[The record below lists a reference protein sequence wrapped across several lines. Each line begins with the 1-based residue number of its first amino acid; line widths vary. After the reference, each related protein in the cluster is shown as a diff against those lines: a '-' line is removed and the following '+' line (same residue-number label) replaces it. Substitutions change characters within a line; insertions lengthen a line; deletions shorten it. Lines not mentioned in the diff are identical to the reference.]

1 MICNLLVPKTSNNIL
16 FFSGS
21 STSSNPIIGENPS
34 LGNTSTSQQSL
45 SLVQNL
51 ETLLESVNSGNWQN
65 VDWGQ
70 MQSVMENMQ
79 GLDASSF
86 GVDPAQWQELTQSFN
101 QLLNAQ
107 GIQRNLFSTS
117 NQSFSS
123 NSTGSLSS
131 HSGNG
136 YTGQNFMNLSPGSAS
151 HLSAGSFV
159 GSGSPGTSAGSYHST
174 GSVPGIRVTPP
185 NYNTGIPRRN
195 VIEEE
200 EEEDEFDWSTIM

>member
-1 MICNLLVPKTSNNIL
+1 M
-16 FFSGS
+16 
-21 STSSNPIIGENPS
+21 
-34 LGNTSTSQQSL
+34 
-45 SLVQNL
+45 
-51 ETLLESVNSGNWQN
+51 NSGNWRN

-107 GIQRNLFSTS
+107 SIQRNFFSTS
-117 NQSFSS
+117 NQSYSS
-123 NSTGSLSS
+123 NSSLSS
-131 HSGNG
+131 HSGSSFS
-136 YTGQNFMNLSPGSAS
+136 GQNFMSPSPGTAP
-151 HLSAGSFV
+151 HLSATSFV
-159 GSGSPGTSAGSYHST
+159 GSTSPGTSAGSYHSS

-185 NYNTGIPRRN
+185 NYNIPRRN
-195 VIEEE
+195 MIDEE

>member
-1 MICNLLVPKTSNNIL
+1 MGTQLNCVMCIL
-16 FFSGS
+16 GS
-21 STSSNPIIGENPS
+21 SSSSSNPIMGENPS

-45 SLVQNL
+45 SLVQSL
-51 ETLLESVNSGNWQN
+51 ETLLESMNSGNWQN

-86 GVDPAQWQELTQSFN
+86 GVDPVQWQELTQSFN

-107 GIQRNLFSTS
+107 GIQRNFNFNTS
-117 NQSFSS
+117 NQSYSS
-123 NSTGSLSS
+123 NSSLSS
-131 HSGNG
+131 RSGNS
-136 YTGQNFMNLSPGSAS
+136 YTGQNFINLSPGTAA
-151 HLSAGSFV
+151 HLSAGSYV
-159 GSGSPGTSAGSYHST
+159 GSGSPGTSTGSYHST

-185 NYNTGIPRRN
+185 NYNIPRSH

-200 EEEDEFDWSTIM
+200 DEEDEFDWSTIM

>member
-1 MICNLLVPKTSNNIL
+1 MR
-16 FFSGS
+16 
-21 STSSNPIIGENPS
+21 ENPS

-45 SLVQNL
+45 SLVQSL
-51 ETLLESVNSGNWQN
+51 ETLLESMNSGNWRN

-107 GIQRNLFSTS
+107 GIQRNFNFNTS

-123 NSTGSLSS
+123 NSSLSS
-131 HSGNG
+131 RSGNS
-136 YTGQNFMNLSPGSAS
+136 YTGQNFMNLSPGTAA
-151 HLSAGSFV
+151 HLSAGSYV
-159 GSGSPGTSAGSYHST
+159 GSGSPGTSTGSYHST

-185 NYNTGIPRRN
+185 NYNIPRRH

-200 EEEDEFDWSTIM
+200 DEEDDFDWSTIM

>member
-1 MICNLLVPKTSNNIL
+1 
-16 FFSGS
+16 
-21 STSSNPIIGENPS
+21 
-34 LGNTSTSQQSL
+34 
-45 SLVQNL
+45 LVQNL
-51 ETLLESVNSGNWQN
+51 ETLLESMNSGNWQN

-86 GVDPAQWQELTQSFN
+86 GVDPVQWQELTQSFN

-107 GIQRNLFSTS
+107 GIQRNFNFNTS

-123 NSTGSLSS
+123 NSSLGTGS
-131 HSGNG
+131 HSGNS
-136 YTGQNFMNLSPGSAS
+136 YSRQNFMNLSPGSGA

-159 GSGSPGTSAGSYHST
+159 GSGSPGTSAGSFRST

-185 NYNTGIPRRN
+185 NYNIPRRN
-195 VIEEE
+195 VIEED
-200 EEEDEFDWSTIM
+200 EEEDDFDWSTIM

>member
-1 MICNLLVPKTSNNIL
+1 M
-16 FFSGS
+16 
-21 STSSNPIIGENPS
+21 
-34 LGNTSTSQQSL
+34 
-45 SLVQNL
+45 
-51 ETLLESVNSGNWQN
+51 NSGNWQN

-86 GVDPAQWQELTQSFN
+86 GVDPVQWQELTQSFN

-107 GIQRNLFSTS
+107 GFQRNFFSTS
-117 NQSFSS
+117 NQSYSS
-123 NSTGSLSS
+123 NSSSS
-131 HSGNG
+131 HSGN
-136 YTGQNFMNLSPGSAS
+136 NFSGRSFLNLSPGSGG

-159 GSGSPGTSAGSYHST
+159 GSGSPGTSAGSYRSI

-185 NYNTGIPRRN
+185 NYNIPRRN
-195 VIEEE
+195 VIDEE